1 MSIVV
6 HGLAVMVWL
15 VSWPDDELS
24 TSDGVVNIELIQIVS
39 KMAPKTVVETD
50 AVSHDDIS
58 QRSEMM
64 NSQAVETGSA
74 PVQMSVK
81 LAPKTSIETDKQV
94 VASSKKEES
103 PGLDVSNQD
112 RVVGQA
118 KAQKRWERVRA
129 KLEEKKWYP
138 ASARRRGIQGN
149 VELGFSLNK
158 EGYTRYT
165 TVLTGSGYAMLDQAA
180 LETVKRAEPFPANG
194 GEYRFKLRF
203 SRL

>member
-1 MSIVV
+1 VSIVV
-6 HGLAVMVWL
+6 HGLVVMVWL

-39 KMAPKTVVETD
+39 KIAPKTVVETG
-50 AVSHDDIS
+50 AVAHDDIS
-58 QRSEMM
+58 HLSEMTS
-64 NSQAVETGSA
+64 SQAVKTESA
-74 PVQMSVK
+74 PVRMPVK
-81 LAPKTSIETDKQV
+81 LAPETHIEIDKQV
-94 VASSKKEES
+94 VARPEKEES
-103 PGLDVSNQD
+103 SDLDVSNQE
-112 RVVGQA
+112 RVVEQA
-118 KAQKRWERVRA
+118 KARKRWERVRA

-158 EGYTRYT
+158 KGYTRYT